1 VSTTTGSRREARPP
15 HPAQPPEQVR
25 RAPAEPL
32 SARRRRRVVG
42 SPWTPYVFLAPAVL
56 YIVVFQ
62 LVPLVQEVYLSFTRT
77 TLLNPAVS
85 VWVGLANYQR
95 VFADPEFQQTLL
107 TTAVYVVCCVVGSVG
122 LGLIVALLLNGRF
135 PGRGVARSLVTI
147 PWAAPGIA
155 VALIATWMFNPQ
167 FGILTRL
174 LRAVGIDPGASGALD
189 NPRLALAAILLTTI
203 WQLVPFVAVVLLSA
217 LQSVPQELVEAASMD
232 GAGRWTV
239 FRVVTWQVLKPTV
252 GLVAVLMT
260 IWSLRRF
267 ELIWLMTRGGPLGST
282 RTLVIDLYSQAFE
295 SKQLGV
301 AAAIGMV
308 GIVISVIVIAGSRL
322 VARAAAREA

>member
-1 VSTTTGSRREARPP
+1 M
-15 HPAQPPEQVR
+15 
-25 RAPAEPL
+25 
-32 SARRRRRVVG
+32 
-42 SPWTPYVFLAPAVL
+42 
-56 YIVVFQ
+56 
-62 LVPLVQEVYLSFTRT
+62 SFTKT
-77 TLLNPAVS
+77 TLLNPNLNM
-85 VWVGLANYQR
+85 WVGLAN
-95 VFADPEFQQTLL
+95 FQSVLSDDSFRQTLL
-107 TTAVYVVCCVVGSVG
+107 TTLIYVAACVVGSVG
-122 LGLIVALLLNGRF
+122 LGLVVALLLNGTF
-135 PGRGVARSLVTI
+135 PGRAVARSLVTI

-174 LRAVGIDPGASGALD
+174 LRSLGIDPGQNGVLD
-189 NPRLALAAILLTTI
+189 NPSLALGAVLMTTI

-217 LQSVPQELVEAASMD
+217 LQSVPQELVEAAQVD
-232 GAGRWTV
+232 GAGRWTI
-239 FRVVTWQVLKPTV
+239 FRVVTWQVLKPTI

-295 SKQLGV
+295 SKQLGI

-308 GIVISVIVIAGSRL
+308 GIIISLIVIVGSRL
-322 VARAAAREA
+322 VARAAAKEA

>member
-1 VSTTTGSRREARPP
+1 MSGQKGGPRLLTRSPGSGNTTGSASSSPRP
-15 HPAQPPEQVR
+15 R
-25 RAPAEPL
+25 KRK
-32 SARRRRRVVG
+32 SAVG
-42 SPWTPYVFLAPAVL
+42 SPWTPYLFLAPAVL
-56 YIVVFQ
+56 YIGIFQ
-62 LVPLVQEVYLSFTRT
+62 LYPLLQEVWLSFTKT
-77 TLLNPAVS
+77 TLLNPNS
-85 VWVGLANYQR
+85 NVWVGLAN
-95 VFADPEFQQTLL
+95 FQSVLGDSDFRQTLL
-107 TTAVYVVCCVVGSVG
+107 TTLLYVAACVAGSVG
-122 LGLIVALLLNGRF
+122 LGLVVALLLNGKF
-135 PGRGVARSLVTI
+135 PGRGVARSLVTV

-174 LRAVGIDPGASGALD
+174 LKAMGIDPGQNGVLD
-189 NPRLALAAILLTTI
+189 NPNLALAAILMTTI

-217 LQSVPQELVEAASMD
+217 LQSVPQELIEAAQVD
-232 GAGRWTV
+232 GAGRWTI
-239 FRVVTWQVLKPTV
+239 FQVVTWQVLKPTI

-295 SKQLGV
+295 SKQLGT

-308 GIVISVIVIAGSRL
+308 GIVISLIVIIGSRL
-322 VARAAAREA
+322 VARAAAKEA